1 MDLFSG
7 PVITD
12 CMFLGLEN
20 VWVFDGVAPFIT
32 ILPFINSSKTEAAFP
47 SSGYVYEKKIRCLR

>member
-32 ILPFINSSKTEAAFP
+32 IILVNSFHKTNAVFP
-47 SSGYVYEKKIRCLR
+47 HKSYTFVGLSIFL